1 MIIPRLYDIEVTPN
15 FFSAIYINLVD
26 YLNTFKDCVNSKGKP
41 IPLTEKLSVAEIEE
55 RLDTIPVKTFYI
67 TDTDDSQLLEWVA
80 YINSMQ
86 SFYDTVE
93 IEGNVAQEAVRYDMY
108 GFNSLDYDDNMTR
121 FFLMNFNRYDDSK
134 ALIKALYRFSK
145 KLIDLQNDKDAFY
158 TDKELETVRTY
169 RLPWATVDL
178 MCVYGL
184 KAASV
189 VVDSKSGERQKFSKG
204 LKNTSVNL
212 KWHKIL
218 DFNLPPIDEEEY
230 DIYYRRTERFRG
242 MSIEEVR
249 KLLTSDFDRCILP
262 KYIPDMTYY
271 NRNDV
276 FLLGEMVRQNPDE
289 VKLRYGLHKAFG
301 INCLS
306 SARSNISDK
315 LLVKFYSQF
324 SGLHKSQFEKKR
336 KERTRISFNKVI
348 FPHIKFK
355 TKQLQDLLDDMMQVY
370 IYHTTKADFTREF
383 EFYGT
388 KYSIGC
394 GGIHTQ
400 DAPGIFKSVEGKY
413 TYVHWDY
420 TSYYPSIM
428 IAYEVAPEQL
438 NAKVFA
444 KMVDYF
450 KTTRVAAK
458 HNKNKN
464 GNVIEGVDDNLT
476 AEALKIVIN
485 AIYGK
490 LGFDMFWLY
499 DRLAQMKVTIN
510 GQLMTLSLIES
521 LELEGIHCISA
532 NTDGIVIKIP
542 NDKIKIFESITKE
555 WNEHN
560 KMSADGETYKI
571 LVRRDV
577 NNYFDIQTNGDE
589 EFKGDMD
596 PLQYRK
602 NYAKGYDM
610 PIVAK
615 AVYEYF
621 ANNVPV
627 MDTLRNHKDILD
639 FCKTQNVGRKFK
651 VCYEKV
657 VDGKITT
664 VYCQQHFRFYV
675 SQKGVIIQKED
686 TITGKKS
693 KLGGGL
699 PSVMLNNLDDMPI
712 EERGINYA
720 YYYNEC
726 MKLINPIK
734 LGISPNQKGNSQ
746 HKTVSGKLLL
756 KKRFGLYNDLFDN
769 ETEY

>member
-1 MIIPRLYDIEVTPN
+1 MIISRCHDLEIFPN
-15 FFSAIYINLVD
+15 MFSGIYMNLVD
-26 YLNTFKDCVNSKGKP
+26 YLNTFKDCVNDKGKP
-41 IPLTEKLSVAEIEE
+41 IPLTEKLSVAEIKE
-55 RLDTIPVKTFYI
+55 RLDSIPVRTFYI

-86 SFYDTVE
+86 AHFNT
-93 IEGNVAQEAVRYDMY
+93 IEVDGVITQDAVRYDMY

-121 FFLMNFNRYDDSK
+121 FFMMNFNRYENTK
-134 ALIKALYRFSK
+134 YLIKALYNFSK

-158 TDKELETVRTY
+158 NDKQLEVVRGY
-169 RLPWATVDL
+169 RLPWATVDV

-184 KAASV
+184 KAAKV
-189 VVDSKSGERQKFSKG
+189 QVDSKTGERQKFSKG

-212 KWHKIL
+212 KWHDVL
-218 DFNLPPIDEEEY
+218 DFTLPSIDKEEY
-230 DIYYRRTERFRG
+230 DTYYKNTDRFRG
-242 MSIEEVR
+242 MTINEVG
-249 KLLTSDFDRCILP
+249 KLLTSDFDRCVMP
-262 KYIPDMTYY
+262 KYIDKMLYY
-271 NRNDV
+271 DRNDT
-276 FLLGEMVRQNPDE
+276 FLVGEMVRQNPDE
-289 VKLRYGLHKAFG
+289 VKLRYGLKNAFG
-301 INCLS
+301 IDCLS

-324 SGLHKSQFEKKR
+324 SGLHKSKFEKLR

-355 TKQLQDLLDDMMQVY
+355 TKQFQDLLADMMQVY
-370 IYHTTKADFTREF
+370 IYHTTKEDFSREF

-400 DAPGIFKSVEGKY
+400 DTPGIFISNDKY
-413 TYVHWDY
+413 IYVHWDY

-428 IAYEVAPEQL
+428 ISYLVAPEQL

-450 KTTRVAAK
+450 KSTRVAAK
-458 HNKNKN
+458 HNKTDKS
-464 GNVIEGVDDNLT
+464 VIDGVDDKLT

-490 LGFDMFWLY
+490 LGFEDFWLY
-499 DRLAQMKVTIN
+499 DRLAQMRVTIN

-521 LELEGIHCISA
+521 LELEGIHCVSA
-532 NTDGIVIKIP
+532 NTDGIIIKIP
-542 NDKIKIFESITKE
+542 IEKLDIFKKITEE
-555 WNEHN
+555 WNIHN
-560 KMSADGETYKI
+560 KMSADGEYYKMFI
-571 LVRRDV
+571 RRDV
-577 NNYFDIQTNGDE
+577 NSYFVIQTDGKE
-589 EFKGDMD
+589 EFVGAMD

-602 NYAKGYDM
+602 DYTKGYDM

-621 ANNVPV
+621 VNNVPI
-627 MDTLRNHKDILD
+627 METLRNHKDILD

-651 VCYEKV
+651 VCYDKV

-664 VYCQQHFRFYV
+664 IYCQQHFRFYV

-686 TITGKKS
+686 SATGKRS
-693 KLGGGL
+693 VLGGGL
-699 PSVMLNNLDDMPI
+699 PSIMLNNLDDKPI
-712 EERGINYA
+712 EEREINYA

-726 MKLINPIK
+726 MKFINPIK
-734 LGISPNQKGNSQ
+734 LGISPKQKGNSN
-746 HKTVSGKLLL
+746 HKTISGKALL
-756 KKRFGLYNDLFDN
+756 KKRFGMYNDLFDN
-769 ETEY
+769 EN

>member
-1 MIIPRLYDIEVTPN
+1 MIIPRLHDIEVTPN

-26 YLNTFKDCVNSKGKP
+26 YLNTFKDCVNSKSKP

-121 FFLMNFNRYDDSK
+121 FFLMNFNRYDDTKS
-134 ALIKALYRFSK
+134 LIKALYRFSK

-169 RLPWATVDL
+169 KLPWATVDL

-189 VVDSKSGERQKFSKG
+189 VVDNKSGERQKFSKG

-230 DIYYRRTERFRG
+230 DIYYRHTERFRG
-242 MSIEEVR
+242 MTIEEVR

-336 KERTRISFNKVI
+336 TERTRISFNKVI

-400 DAPGIFKSVEGKY
+400 DAPGIFVSNDKY
-413 TYVHWDY
+413 IYVHWDY
-420 TSYYPSIM
+420 TSYYPTIM
-428 IAYEVAPEQL
+428 IEYEIAPKHL
-438 NAKVFA
+438 NKKIFSG
-444 KMVDYF
+444 KMVLYF
-450 KTTRVAAK
+450 KTTRVDAK
-458 HNKNKN
+458 HNVREF
-464 GNVIEGVDDNLT
+464 VIEGVNNELT

-490 LGFDMFWLY
+490 LGSDTSWLY
-499 DRLAQMKVTIN
+499 DRLAQMQVTIN

-532 NTDGIVIKIP
+532 NTDGIVVKIP
-542 NDKIKIFESITKE
+542 VEKEDRFKEITQE
-555 WNEHN
+555 WNKVN
-560 KMSADGETYKI
+560 RMSADGEYYKM

-577 NNYFDIQTNGDE
+577 NNYFDIQMNGKVE
-589 EFKGDMD
+589 YKGDMD

-610 PIVAK
+610 PVVAK

-621 ANNVPV
+621 ANNIPV

-686 TITGKKS
+686 SITGKRS

-699 PSVMLNNLDDMPI
+699 PSIMLNNLDDKPI

-726 MKLINPIK
+726 MKFINPIK
-734 LGISPNQKGNSQ
+734 LGISPNQKGDSQ

-769 ETEY
+769 EEES

>member
-1 MIIPRLYDIEVTPN
+1 MVIPMAYDLEIFHN
-15 FFSAIYINLVD
+15 MFSGIFMKITD
-26 YLNTFKDCVNSKGKP
+26 YLTTFADCVNDKGKP
-41 IPLTEKLSVAEIEE
+41 IPLTEKLSVSEIEE
-55 RLDTIPVKTFYI
+55 RLDSIPVRTFCI
-67 TDTDDSQLLEWVA
+67 TDIDDSQLLEWVA
-80 YINSMQ
+80 YINDMTA
-86 SFYDTVE
+86 FYKTVE
-93 IEGNVAQEAVRYDMY
+93 IEGNVTQEPIRYDMY
-108 GFNSLDYDDNMTR
+108 GFNSLDYDDNLMR
-121 FFLMNFNRYDDSK
+121 AFMMNFNRYDNSK
-134 ALIKALYRFSK
+134 ALIKFIRKISD

-158 TDKELETVRTY
+158 ADKELEVIRGY
-169 RLPWATVDL
+169 RLPWATVDVQ
-178 MCVYGL
+178 CVYGL

-189 VVDSKSGERQKFSKG
+189 RIDNKTGERVKTPKG
-204 LKNTSVNL
+204 LKPTSINL
-212 KWHKIL
+212 KWHSIL
-218 DFNLPPIDEEEY
+218 DFTLPPIDEEEF
-230 DIYYRRTERFRG
+230 DTYYKNSERFRG

-249 KLLTSDFDRCILP
+249 KLLDNDFQRCVLP
-262 KYIPDMTYY
+262 KYIPKMLHY

-276 FLLGEMVRQNPDE
+276 FLVGEMARQNPDE
-289 VKLRYGLHKAFG
+289 IRLRYGLHKAFG

-336 KERTRISFNKVI
+336 TERTRISFNKVI

-355 TKQLQDLLDDMMQVY
+355 TKQMQDLLADMMNVY
-370 IYHTTKADFTREF
+370 IYHTSKSDFTREF

-400 DAPGIFKSVEGKY
+400 DPPGVFKSNDKY

-428 IAYEVAPEQL
+428 IAYEVAPKHL

-464 GNVIEGVDDNLT
+464 GNVIEGVDDSLT

-490 LGFDMFWLY
+490 LGSELFWLY

-510 GQLMTLSLIES
+510 GQLMTLNLIES

-532 NTDGIVIKIP
+532 NTDGIVIRIP
-542 NDKIKIFESITKE
+542 NDKTDVFERITKE
-555 WNEHN
+555 WNEYN
-560 KMSADGETYKI
+560 KMSADGEHYKL

-577 NNYFDIQTNGDE
+577 NNYFDIQTDGE
-589 EFKGDMD
+589 EEYKGDMD

-602 NYAKGYDM
+602 NYSKGYDM

-621 ANNVPV
+621 ANNVPI
-627 MDTLRNHKDILD
+627 METIRNHKDILD
-639 FCKTQNVGRKFK
+639 FCKTQNIGRKFNICYDK
-651 VCYEKV
+651 VENGKV
-657 VDGKITT
+657 IT
-664 VYCQQHFRFYV
+664 VYCQKHCRFYA
-675 SQKGVIIQKED
+675 SSKGVVIQKED
-686 TITGKKS
+686 SVTGKKS
-693 KLGGGL
+693 VLCGGL
-699 PSVMLNNLDDMPI
+699 PVILLNNLDDKPI
-712 EERGINYA
+712 EERNINYA

-726 MKLINPIK
+726 MKFINPIK
-734 LGISPNQKGNSQ
+734 LGISPNQKGNVQ
-746 HKTVSGKLLL
+746 HKTVTGKLLL

-769 ETEY
+769 DEE